1 MTARVSLRQPGLA
14 LLLALAAG
22 PCAAQS
28 CGWSRIDHV
37 VNYDASGLWNPT
49 VYRGALVGLTVAGMG
64 GALWE
69 GSQTRFGR
77 TMWQGVDAQLI
88 AGVTAQVGKVVFT
101 RARPDDGAN
110 PCLWFQG
117 GSNQS
122 FPSLESAVA
131 AALVTP
137 YMIEYGA
144 ESPATYALL
153 LLPLYVGAGRI
164 KSQAHWQS
172 DVLAGWA
179 IGGLSGWLSHSLET
193 PIMIRLLPGGF
204 EVGLKAQF

>member
-1 MTARVSLRQPGLA
+1 MVA
-14 LLLALAAG
+14 
-22 PCAAQS
+22 
-28 CGWSRIDHV
+28 
-37 VNYDASGLWNPT
+37 YDASGLWNPN
-49 VYRGALVGLTVAGMG
+49 VYRGALVALTAAGMG

-69 GSQTRFGR
+69 GAQTRFGR
-77 TMWQGVDAQLI
+77 TMWQGFDAQLV

-101 RARPDDGAN
+101 RARPDDGGN

-137 YMIEYGA
+137 YIIEYGA

-164 KSQAHWQS
+164 KSQAHWQT
-172 DVLAGWA
+172 DVLTGWA
-179 IGGLSGWLSHSLET
+179 IGDLYGWFSHSLQT
-193 PIMIRLLPGGF
+193 PIMLRLLPDGF
-204 EVGLKAQF
+204 EVGFKAQF